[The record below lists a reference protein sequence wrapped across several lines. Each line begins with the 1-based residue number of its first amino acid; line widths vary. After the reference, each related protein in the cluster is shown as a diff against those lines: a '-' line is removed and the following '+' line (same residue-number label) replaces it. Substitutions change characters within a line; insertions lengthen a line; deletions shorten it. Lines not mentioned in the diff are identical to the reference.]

1 MQFSRLFL
9 VVLSCITLVYA
20 LPVAEIE
27 GPPFLGLQGIRC
39 TNRHHIANSPEAAN
53 CGSRRDVEFAPDD
66 CF

>member
-1 MQFSRLFL
+1 MQFSTLFL
-9 VVLSCITLVYA
+9 ILSYIALAYA

-27 GPPFLGLQGIRC
+27 GLPFPGLQGIRC
-39 TNRHHIANSPEAAN
+39 TDRHHIANSSEAAN